1 MTRLVRLLVLRL
13 RQLLR
18 VLALCFSGGL
28 VAKLALCCSGGLVAK
43 LALLEN
49 QLIVGESTRLL
60 FVGESTDCR
69 RFNHRGQREN
79 TLPSTNFA
87 NFAF

>member
-18 VLALCFSGGL
+18 VLALCSSGAL

-60 FVGESTDCR
+60 FVGESTDYR